1 MGTLLFQLSN
11 GNPQSSRSFP
21 NSAFAGA
28 RDNCHAHLILPEPS
42 CRHVGTKKHE
52 NSLPFRFSR
61 GSMSKEAAITT
72 M

>member
-28 RDNCHAHLILPEPS
+28 RDSPRSFIWSFLKFSIPASFMFVP
-42 CRHVGTKKHE
+42 
-52 NSLPFRFSR
+52 NS
-61 GSMSKEAAITT
+61 EW
-72 M
+72 